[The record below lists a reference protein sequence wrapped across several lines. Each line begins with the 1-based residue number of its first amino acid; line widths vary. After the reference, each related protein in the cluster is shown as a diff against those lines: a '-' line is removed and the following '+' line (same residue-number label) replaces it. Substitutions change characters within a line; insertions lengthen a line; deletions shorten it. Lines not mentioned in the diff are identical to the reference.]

1 VTVGPYDAPDRYEA
15 PNGVEV
21 MAGVADDAG
30 SRDPSST
37 TVGGA
42 VAGAMAQQ
50 AEIAS
55 DTLGMGSHVGDL
67 VDLPPLS
74 Y

>member
-1 VTVGPYDAPDRYEA
+1 MVDYEAQEGYEA
-15 PNGVEV
+15 PNGVAV
-21 MAGVADDAG
+21 MAGIDDDAG

-42 VAGAMAQQ
+42 VSNAYAQMA
-50 AEIAS
+50 ELAS
-55 DTLGMGSHVGDL
+55 DTLTDHIGDL
-67 VDLPPLS
+67 VNLPPLS

>member
-1 VTVGPYDAPDRYEA
+1 MSVGPDYEAQEGYEA
-15 PNGVEV
+15 PNGVSV

-37 TVGGA
+37 TISGA
-42 VAGAMAQQ
+42 VSNAMAQMS
-50 AEIAS
+50 EIAS
-55 DTLGMGSHVGDL
+55 DTLTDHVGDL
-67 VDLPPLS
+67 VNLPTRS